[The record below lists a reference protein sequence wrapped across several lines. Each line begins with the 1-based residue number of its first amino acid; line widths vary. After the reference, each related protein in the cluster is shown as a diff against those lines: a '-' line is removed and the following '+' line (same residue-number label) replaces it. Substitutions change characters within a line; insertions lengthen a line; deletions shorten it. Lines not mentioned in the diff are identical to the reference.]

1 VSANAHQQEGHAA
14 SNQATEYTVSAP
26 RGRVRSGH
34 GGIETDLRRRLR
46 PLFFG
51 LASLWGFLVG
61 GGGLAFDLY
70 MDGHPVGM
78 MGARSMLRLTV
89 CLGLAVGG
97 GLVLAGAYR
106 ELRKR
111 LRG

>member
-1 VSANAHQQEGHAA
+1 MTSIQA
-14 SNQATEYTVSAP
+14 SEYTVSAP
-26 RGRVRSGH
+26 RYRAQRGSA
-34 GGIETDLRRRLR
+34 GIETEMRRRLR

-61 GGGLAFDLY
+61 GGGLALDLY

-78 MGARSMLRLTV
+78 MGARSILSLTV

-97 GLVLAGAYR
+97 GLILAKSYR
-106 ELRKR
+106 EIRRR